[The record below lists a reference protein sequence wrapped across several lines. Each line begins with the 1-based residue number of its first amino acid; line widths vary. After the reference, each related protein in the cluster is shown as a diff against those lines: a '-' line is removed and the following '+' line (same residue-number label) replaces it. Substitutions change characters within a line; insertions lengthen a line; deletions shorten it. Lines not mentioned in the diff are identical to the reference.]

1 MRFSS
6 AVMVVSSLLL
16 LGGCAA
22 SSSPKPKGDSV
33 VNVIQQECG
42 NSEII
47 IKDIKGRKKPDG
59 FMQVQVI
66 GESNS
71 NTYQRLE
78 YRIVWFDK
86 NGFTIDTILSNWR
99 VVPAYA
105 HQPFSINVVSPSTK
119 AKTFRLYIR
128 NEKEIICDKQDDGLE

>member
-1 MRFSS
+1 MRINS
-6 AVMVVSSLLL
+6 AIIILSLLL

-22 SSSPKPKGDSV
+22 SSPEPKGDSV
-33 VNVIQQECG
+33 VNVIKQECG
-42 NSEII
+42 NNDIH
-47 IKDIKGRKKPDG
+47 IKDIKGRKKSDG

-71 NTYQRLE
+71 DKYQRLE

-86 NGFTIDTILSNWR
+86 QGFVIDTILSNWT

-105 HQPFSINVVSPSTK
+105 HQPFHVNVISPSVK
-119 AKTFRLYIR
+119 AKTFRIYIR
-128 NEKEIICDKQDDGLE
+128 NEKEIICDQQQDGLE

>member
-6 AVMVVSSLLL
+6 AVMIVSSLL
-16 LGGCAA
+16 LGGCAT
-22 SSSPKPKGDSV
+22 SSSPQPKDNSV
-33 VNVIQQECG
+33 VNVIRQECG
-42 NSEII
+42 NSEIT

-78 YRIVWFDK
+78 YRIVWFDRQ
-86 NGFTIDTILSNWR
+86 GFMIDTILSNWR

-105 HQPFSINVVSPSTK
+105 HQPFHINTVSPTTK
-119 AKTFRLYIR
+119 AKTFRIYIR